1 MRILRCPFMSTG
13 CDYATQTQ
21 NWARPAVSGQHW
33 RRRAHRASGSIEP
46 DTLWFEIAKTILQVG
61 VVLALGALLSLLTSD
76 YQREQQKA
84 ESRQE
89 VLRDILERAT
99 TSYNDVKRARR
110 LLRAHAMTKDGT
122 AILAGAYD
130 NQIAAINDAQLQF
143 ETMAD
148 EIQGA
153 FPDLAVSLAQ
163 SSTPLKSRSTPCSE
177 STRTTV
183 QTSKSNTSRAGR
195 RPPPRSQEF
204 PGAPTKADAS
214 RAVTTTPGFA
224 PVHNAFHRAQLK
236 VWDLFLQ
243 PERANRAKTGR

>member
-1 MRILRCPFMSTG
+1 M
-13 CDYATQTQ
+13 
-21 NWARPAVSGQHW
+21 
-33 RRRAHRASGSIEP
+33 RRRLRIGLAVLSVASIGGVALIAASGSVEP

-76 YQREQQKA
+76 YQREQQRA

-89 VLRDILERAT
+89 VLRDILGRAT

-153 FPDLAVSLAQ
+153 FPDLAVSLATEFDTVEK
-163 SSTPLKSRSTPCSE
+163 SLNALLSEYEDNRPNFEGEPLELGIDHLPALNSFLE
-177 STRTTV
+177 H
-183 QTSKSNTSRAGR
+183 
-195 RPPPRSQEF
+195 
-204 PGAPTKADAS
+204 PTKAGAS

-236 VWDLFLQ
+236 VWDQFLQ
-243 PERANRAKTGR
+243 TQRKDRAKTGR